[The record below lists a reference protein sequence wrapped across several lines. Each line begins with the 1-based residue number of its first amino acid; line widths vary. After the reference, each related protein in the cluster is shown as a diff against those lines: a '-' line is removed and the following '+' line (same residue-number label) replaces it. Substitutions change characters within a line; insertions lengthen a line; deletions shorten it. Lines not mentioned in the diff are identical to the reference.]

1 MGGILQISHDYL
13 GPFVSVCRQY
23 TQAFSHCEVTTIYL
37 RGEYSATVEEETGG
51 GTVLFFEQ
59 KEGSL
64 RGFKAKTLIRLYK
77 VFKENQF
84 DLVIAHR
91 YKPLY
96 LAGMMSYFFGNV
108 NILGVFH
115 EHGVLKRLHRKLFL
129 SFWRK
134 RIIILAVSDSVRKD
148 LQRDCNSLVY
158 GERLFVLNNAMDI
171 KRYQSK
177 ILTREAARREL
188 NLSQSDYIVGTL
200 GRLIRKKKFDVL
212 IKCFDGT
219 KSDTRLVLIGDG
231 PFRPE
236 LERLSEKSGLM
247 NRVTFSGYRE
257 SGFKFLTAFDVFV
270 LPSGIEEAFGYVLLE
285 AMMARVP
292 IIMADSEGPKEV
304 AGDSAFLFNSGNTSE
319 LGEKIKEVQQLG
331 SERLTELTDRGF
343 RRLSEKF
350 SLEKFSH
357 DLLSLP
363 IIAQSLENKK

>member
-23 TQAFSHCEVTTIYL
+23 TQTFAHCDVTTIYL

-51 GTVLFFEQ
+51 NTVLFFNQ

-96 LAGMMSYFFGNV
+96 LAGMMSYFFRDV

-134 RIIILAVSDSVRKD
+134 RIIILAVSDSVRKN
-148 LQRDCNSLVY
+148 LEQDCNSLVA
-158 GERLFVLNNAMDI
+158 GERLFVLNNAMDVE
-171 KRYQSK
+171 RYQPK
-177 ILTREAARREL
+177 ILSREAARREL
-188 NLSQSDYIVGTL
+188 NLSQSDFIVGTL

-212 IKCFDGT
+212 IKGFEGIENNA
-219 KSDTRLVLIGDG
+219 RLVLIGDG

-236 LERLSEKSGLM
+236 LERLCEKCRLM
-247 NRVTFSGYRE
+247 DRVTFTGYQE
-257 SGFKFLTAFDVFV
+257 SGFKYLAAFDVFV

-292 IIMADSEGPKEV
+292 IVMADSDGPKEV
-304 AGDSAFLFNSGNTSE
+304 AGDAAFLFNSGNSSD

-343 RRLSEKF
+343 RRVSEKF

-357 DLLSLP
+357 NLLSLP
-363 IIAQSLENKK
+363 FVEQSLENTK